1 MGEGAGEGAGRGAG
15 RGAGE
20 WATSAVVRCP
30 VCLAEHAYLAT
41 VLPCA
46 CGAPLAPP
54 LLTDTP
60 PVPITRRSWSDEWVA
75 VRCAACGRE
84 GEWPRP
90 EIGCS
95 CGTVLRLA
103 VRPVTAPP
111 AAPGTADPD
120 TAVPGT
126 AVPGTAVPGAA
137 APDGP
142 GMDPAG
148 PDPVAADATA
158 ADSAAP
164 AHIPLPRTAAA
175 PRPAFRPLAIRTAGD
190 VVSAAARYLEWLG
203 FRGIVQPERRPPSG
217 IDLHGPG
224 LIATVEATTRPALL
238 RDIEC
243 LWLHGMSSA
252 SACVFFSLS
261 GYAADARTRADELA
275 VPLFALDLTGTPQ
288 PVNGPADELVSTS
301 AAQD

>member
-1 MGEGAGEGAGRGAG
+1 MGEGAGEGAGTGAG

-20 WATSAVVRCP
+20 RATSAVVRCP
-30 VCLAEHAYLAT
+30 VCLEEHAYLAT

-75 VRCAACGRE
+75 VRCAACGRQS
-84 GEWPRP
+84 EWPRP

-103 VRPVTAPP
+103 VRPVTTPPAAPDT
-111 AAPGTADPD
+111 AAPGTAVPD
-120 TAVPGT
+120 TA
-126 AVPGTAVPGAA
+126 AEDAA
-137 APDGP
+137 APR
-142 GMDPAG
+142 A
-148 PDPVAADATA
+148 
-158 ADSAAP
+158 
-164 AHIPLPRTAAA
+164 AAA
-175 PRPAFRPLAIRTAGD
+175 PRPVFRPMAIRTAGD

-203 FRGIVQPERRPPSG
+203 FRGIVQPERRPASG

-224 LIATVEATTRPALL
+224 LIATVEATTRPAVL

-261 GYAADARTRADELA
+261 GYTADARTRADDLA
-275 VPLFALDLTGTPQ
+275 VPLFALDLTGAPQ
-288 PVNGPADELVSTS
+288 PVNRPADELVSTG
-301 AAQD
+301 AAQT